1 MGSNDKYKRLFG
13 SINNL
18 LYFCTMTS
26 TERKVISIM
35 DKYYFRPKADVPLD
49 ELREIR
55 LNELLG
61 KGKPKKRRKDTFVFI
76 GVVPNSGEHKERK
89 MVYEFYYKQNKT
101 DSEIQAIWQ
110 QTQRTKSTRY
120 KNRIY

>member
-1 MGSNDKYKRLFG
+1 
-13 SINNL
+13 
-18 LYFCTMTS
+18 
-26 TERKVISIM
+26 M

-49 ELREIR
+49 EIREIR

-101 DSEIQAIWQ
+101 DKEIEEIWR
-110 QTQRTKSTRY
+110 QTQRTKSLRY

>member
-1 MGSNDKYKRLFG
+1 
-13 SINNL
+13 
-18 LYFCTMTS
+18 
-26 TERKVISIM
+26 M

-61 KGKPKKRRKDTFVFI
+61 KGKPKKRKKDTFVFI

-101 DSEIQAIWQ
+101 DEEIQEIWR
-110 QTQRTKSTRY
+110 QTQRTKSTRS

>member
-13 SINNL
+13 SLNNL

-35 DKYYFRPKADVPLD
+35 NKYYFRPKADVPLD
-49 ELREIR
+49 ELREIK

-61 KGKPKKRRKDTFVFI
+61 KGKPKNKPKSSNLKTKN
-76 GVVPNSGEHKERK
+76 GK
-89 MVYEFYYKQNKT
+89 YKTNIK
-101 DSEIQAIWQ
+101 
-110 QTQRTKSTRY
+110 
-120 KNRIY
+120 

>member
-1 MGSNDKYKRLFG
+1 
-13 SINNL
+13 
-18 LYFCTMTS
+18 
-26 TERKVISIM
+26 M

-61 KGKPKKRRKDTFVFI
+61 KGKPKKRKRDTFVFI

-89 MVYEFYYKQNKT
+89 MVYDFYYKQKKT
-101 DSEIQAIWQ
+101 DSEIEEIWR
-110 QTQRTKSTRY
+110 QTQKTKWDRN

>member
-1 MGSNDKYKRLFG
+1 
-13 SINNL
+13 
-18 LYFCTMTS
+18 
-26 TERKVISIM
+26 M

-49 ELREIR
+49 ELREIK

-61 KGKPKKRRKDTFVFI
+61 KGKPKKRKRDTFVFI
-76 GVVPNSGEHKERK
+76 GVFPNSGEHKERK

>member
-1 MGSNDKYKRLFG
+1 
-13 SINNL
+13 
-18 LYFCTMTS
+18 
-26 TERKVISIM
+26 M
-35 DKYYFRPKADVPLD
+35 DKYYFRPKADVPLY
-49 ELREIR
+49 EIREIR

-61 KGKPKKRRKDTFVFI
+61 KGKPKKRRDTFVFI

-101 DSEIQAIWQ
+101 DKEIEEIWR
-110 QTQRTKSTRY
+110 QTQRTKSTRN

>member
-1 MGSNDKYKRLFG
+1 
-13 SINNL
+13 
-18 LYFCTMTS
+18 
-26 TERKVISIM
+26 M

-49 ELREIR
+49 EIREIR

-89 MVYEFYYKQNKT
+89 MVYEFYYKQKKT
-101 DSEIQAIWQ
+101 DKEIEEIWR
-110 QTQRTKSTRY
+110 QTQRTKSLRY

>member
-1 MGSNDKYKRLFG
+1 
-13 SINNL
+13 
-18 LYFCTMTS
+18 
-26 TERKVISIM
+26 M

-49 ELREIR
+49 ELREIK

-89 MVYEFYYKQNKT
+89 MVYEFYYKQKKT
-101 DSEIQAIWQ
+101 DKEIEEIWR
-110 QTQRTKSTRY
+110 QTQRTKSLRN

>member
-1 MGSNDKYKRLFG
+1 
-13 SINNL
+13 
-18 LYFCTMTS
+18 MTS

-49 ELREIR
+49 EIREIR

-61 KGKPKKRRKDTFVFI
+61 KGKLERRKKDTFVFI
-76 GVVPNSGEHKERK
+76 SVDSNSGEHKERK

-101 DSEIQAIWQ
+101 DEEIQEIWRQ
-110 QTQRTKSTRY
+110 VQRTKSLRS

>member
-1 MGSNDKYKRLFG
+1 
-13 SINNL
+13 
-18 LYFCTMTS
+18 MTS

-35 DKYYFRPKADVPLD
+35 DKYYFRPKVDVPLD
-49 ELREIR
+49 EIREIR

-61 KGKPKKRRKDTFVFI
+61 KGKPKKRRKDIFVFI
-76 GVVPNSGEHKERK
+76 GIVPNSGEHKERK

-101 DSEIQAIWQ
+101 DKEIEEIWR
-110 QTQRTKSTRY
+110 QTQRTKSTRN

>member
-1 MGSNDKYKRLFG
+1 MN
-13 SINNL
+13 
-18 LYFCTMTS
+18 
-26 TERKVISIM
+26 
-35 DKYYFRPKADVPLD
+35 KYYFRPKADVPLD
-49 ELREIR
+49 ELREIK

-61 KGKPKKRRKDTFVFI
+61 KGKPKKRKKDTFVFI

-89 MVYEFYYKQNKT
+89 MVYEFYYKQKKT

>member
-1 MGSNDKYKRLFG
+1 
-13 SINNL
+13 
-18 LYFCTMTS
+18 
-26 TERKVISIM
+26 M
-35 DKYYFRPKADVPLD
+35 DKYYFRPKADVSLD
-49 ELREIR
+49 EIREIR

-61 KGKPKKRRKDTFVFI
+61 KGKPKKRKKDTFVFI

-101 DSEIQAIWQ
+101 DSEIQVIWQ
-110 QTQRTKSTRY
+110 QTQRTKTNRN

>member
-1 MGSNDKYKRLFG
+1 
-13 SINNL
+13 
-18 LYFCTMTS
+18 
-26 TERKVISIM
+26 M

-49 ELREIR
+49 EIREIK

-61 KGKPKKRRKDTFVFI
+61 KGKPKKRKKDIFVFI

-89 MVYEFYYKQNKT
+89 MVYEFYYKQKKT
-101 DSEIQAIWQ
+101 DKEIEEIWR
-110 QTQRTKSTRY
+110 QTQRTKSLRY

>member
-1 MGSNDKYKRLFG
+1 
-13 SINNL
+13 
-18 LYFCTMTS
+18 
-26 TERKVISIM
+26 M
-35 DKYYFRPKADVPLD
+35 DKYYFRPKADVSLD
-49 ELREIR
+49 ELREIK

-61 KGKPKKRRKDTFVFI
+61 KGKPKKRKKDTFVFI

-89 MVYEFYYKQNKT
+89 MVYEFYYKQKKT
-101 DSEIQAIWQ
+101 DSEIQTIWQ

>member
-1 MGSNDKYKRLFG
+1 
-13 SINNL
+13 
-18 LYFCTMTS
+18 
-26 TERKVISIM
+26 M
-35 DKYYFRPKADVPLD
+35 DKYYFRPKADVSLD
-49 ELREIR
+49 ELREIK

-89 MVYEFYYKQNKT
+89 MVYKFYYKQKKT
-101 DSEIQAIWQ
+101 DEEIQAIWQ
-110 QTQRTKSTRY
+110 QTQRTKSTRN

>member
-1 MGSNDKYKRLFG
+1 
-13 SINNL
+13 
-18 LYFCTMTS
+18 
-26 TERKVISIM
+26 M
-35 DKYYFRPKADVPLD
+35 DKYYFRPKADVALD
-49 ELREIR
+49 EIREIK

-61 KGKPKKRRKDTFVFI
+61 IGKPKKRKKDTFVFI

-101 DSEIQAIWQ
+101 DEEIQEIWR
-110 QTQRTKSTRY
+110 QTQRTKSTRN

>member
-1 MGSNDKYKRLFG
+1 MN
-13 SINNL
+13 
-18 LYFCTMTS
+18 
-26 TERKVISIM
+26 
-35 DKYYFRPKADVPLD
+35 KYYFRPKADVPLD
-49 ELREIR
+49 ELREIK

-61 KGKPKKRRKDTFVFI
+61 KGKPKKRKRDTFVFI

-89 MVYEFYYKQNKT
+89 MVYEFYYKQKKT

-110 QTQRTKSTRY
+110 QNQITKSTRY

>member
-1 MGSNDKYKRLFG
+1 
-13 SINNL
+13 
-18 LYFCTMTS
+18 
-26 TERKVISIM
+26 M

-49 ELREIR
+49 EIREIK

-101 DSEIQAIWQ
+101 DKEIEEIWR
-110 QTQRTKSTRY
+110 QTQRTKSLRY